1 MSFDLEGIKQKDIK
15 RCIIENFFVIDME
28 ENIESKQDSVK
39 KTKYIIQY
47 DRIGCIGAAAC
58 VAALPEAWEM
68 DEEGKAILKG
78 GNDKGNQIF
87 ELEITE
93 DQLEK
98 HMEAAKACPVTVI
111 HIINKETDEK
121 LI

>member
-1 MSFDLEGIKQKDIK
+1 MAEK
-15 RCIIENFFVIDME
+15 
-28 ENIESKQDSVK
+28 
-39 KTKYIIQY
+39 KYIVQY

-58 VAALPEAWEM
+58 VASLPEAWEM

-78 GNDKGNQIF
+78 GNGKGDEIF

-93 DQLEK
+93 EELEK
-98 HMEAAKACPVTVI
+98 HMDAAKACPVIVI
-111 HIINKETDEK
+111 HIINKETGEK

>member
-1 MSFDLEGIKQKDIK
+1 
-15 RCIIENFFVIDME
+15 ME
-28 ENIESKQDSVK
+28 ER
-39 KTKYIIQY
+39 KTKYIVQY

-58 VAALPEAWEM
+58 VAALQEAWEM

-78 GNDKGNQIF
+78 ENVKSKGDEIF

-93 DQLEK
+93 EELEG
-98 HMEAAKACPVTVI
+98 HMEAAKACPVVVI
-111 HIINKETDEK
+111 HITNKETGEK

>member
-1 MSFDLEGIKQKDIK
+1 MGEK
-15 RCIIENFFVIDME
+15 R
-28 ENIESKQDSVK
+28 
-39 KTKYIIQY
+39 YIVQY

-68 DEEGKAILKG
+68 DEEGKAILKTS
-78 GNDKGNQIF
+78 NDKGDQMF

-93 DQLEK
+93 DQLEQ

-111 HIINKETDEK
+111 HIIDKETGEK